1 MENLQEKYGI
11 SQADVFLCRLVRA
24 LKKNNTCPSFIYKR
38 SRKKYGWRDSLA
50 RYYIEKYQGVPIGE
64 KSYGYRGFG
73 VDFLKQIGGYCS
85 IAEGTTSVHGNHHME
100 FVTTSPILTLAELRF
115 CPRIIKRNLIFI
127 L

>member
-50 RYYIEKYQGVPIGE
+50 RYYIGKLQVE
-64 KSYGYRGFG
+64 
-73 VDFLKQIGGYCS
+73 
-85 IAEGTTSVHGNHHME
+85 
-100 FVTTSPILTLAELRF
+100 
-115 CPRIIKRNLIFI
+115 
-127 L
+127 